1 MCLEEAFPRTPNCQ
15 GLLERQSPAGGALPR
30 RQTHFA
36 PASGQTDLATWVPG
50 KCLAPP
56 QKARFRGE
64 PRRLLLQK
72 EEQLLRAISAGSP
85 KMPRSSPAGTRPPGR
100 TSPAIS
106 TDIPSKDLSLF
117 PLCAQKPPARE
128 SNTPTL
134 ALENASR
141 GPASR
146 GQHLPFSPPS
156 TLLTSLLSPSLSFLL
171 SLLPSFGGSFSEC
184 QAWEPDDQD
193 QNPSSVT
200 CKLCDLGQA
209 TQLLCASVVCFM
221 EI

>member
-1 MCLEEAFPRTPNCQ
+1 MGPRKVLGTPTEGPVPRGTQAPAPSERRAAAPCHLCREPQDATQLTSWHPPSGQDLSGHLHRHPFQ
-15 GLLERQSPAGGALPR
+15 GL
-30 RQTHFA
+30 
-36 PASGQTDLATWVPG
+36 D
-50 KCLAPP
+50 
-56 QKARFRGE
+56 
-64 PRRLLLQK
+64 
-72 EEQLLRAISAGSP
+72 
-85 KMPRSSPAGTRPPGR
+85 
-100 TSPAIS
+100 
-106 TDIPSKDLSLF
+106 LF

-156 TLLTSLLSPSLSFLL
+156 ALLTSLLSPSLSFLL

-184 QAWEPDDQD
+184 QAWEPGDQD
-193 QNPSSVT
+193 QNPSPVT

-209 TQLLCASVVCFM
+209 T
-221 EI
+221 